1 VGKVLLLFWVE
12 RVEHGSDS
20 HFMKY
25 TRILLSIT
33 AVLGFVGVAAG
44 AFGAHAL
51 RPMLEASDRVGVWE
65 TAVLYLLVHV
75 VALLALFAGRE
86 RLGEMRVNRIAV
98 LWQVGVLLFSGS
110 LFAICLGG
118 PSFFGPI
125 TPLGGLLLLGGWG
138 YLAYLPFGAVA
149 K

>member
-1 VGKVLLLFWVE
+1 
-12 RVEHGSDS
+12 
-20 HFMKY
+20 MKF
-25 TRILLSIT
+25 TRIIFSVT
-33 AVLGFVGVAAG
+33 AVFGFVGVAAG

-51 RPMLEASDRVGVWE
+51 RPMLEASERVGVWE

-86 RLGEMRVNRIAV
+86 HLGELRVNRIAV
-98 LWQVGVLLFSGS
+98 LWQLGLLLFSGS

-118 PSFFGPI
+118 PSFWGPI
-125 TPLGGLLLLGGWG
+125 TPLGGLLLLAGWA
-138 YLAYLPFGAVA
+138 YLAYVPFAAAA